1 MYAGGML
8 RRFPQAPENSSMRI
22 RDFNVGL
29 STRTL
34 LSMGMSVL
42 DRANGVVAAIGLNTR
57 FGRIS
62 VERGESKAFGSAI
75 SMKPV
80 TVFRLDLVR

>member
-1 MYAGGML
+1 
-8 RRFPQAPENSSMRI
+8 MRI
-22 RDFNVGL
+22 RDFNVGF

-34 LSMGMSVL
+34 LSIGMSVL
-42 DRANGVVAAIGLNTR
+42 DRANGVVAAIGLSTR

-62 VERGESKAFGSAI
+62 VERGESKSFGSTF

-80 TVFRLDLVR
+80 TVFRFDLAR